1 MNADLLR
8 RAAQLRVHNRNGTR
22 APHKPLLLLLAVRRA
37 QESEPREAAWNWWSQ
52 ELGPLLVEYAPSS
65 PRPRPE
71 YPFRR
76 LVEDGLWVIDDL
88 DTLPDE
94 AFVTGTAA
102 VHDLRTSWLAD
113 HNPSAGLPEGF
124 ETDLLTSPEMTE
136 VLVRL
141 LLHRH
146 FPPTLWQDVLD
157 DTGVLHDLS
166 RIISIPDEVL
176 SFLPDDRRM
185 RSASFAAEVMAVDG
199 GTCVLCGFD
208 GQEQSPMGVRPVGLD
223 AAHVRWW
230 NAQGEDSPVNGLA
243 LCALHHRLFD
253 RGMFG
258 FDPEDR
264 RVRTSPRFASTPGWA
279 SVDQLVVAPERIAAE
294 NLAWQLTNVFK
305 AA

>member
-8 RAAQLRVHNRNGTR
+8 RAAGLRVHSRNGKR
-22 APHKPLLLLLAVRRA
+22 APHKPLLMLLAIRRA
-37 QESEPREAAWNWWSQ
+37 QQEESHEAAWDWWSQ

-88 DTLPDE
+88 DTMPDD
-94 AFVTGTAA
+94 AFVAGTAGVRDLRSSWLA
-102 VHDLRTSWLAD
+102 LHNPEAGLPSDLAAELRTS
-113 HNPSAGLPEGF
+113 PK
-124 ETDLLTSPEMTE
+124 TTE
-136 VLVRL
+136 ALVRL

-157 DTGVLHDLS
+157 DTGVQHDLS
-166 RIISIPDEVL
+166 KMLSIPDEVL

-185 RSASFAAEVMAVDG
+185 RSASFAAEVMAIDG
-199 GTCVLCGFD
+199 GTCLLCGFD
-208 GQEQSPMGVRPVGLD
+208 GREQSTAGKRPVGLD

-230 NAQGEDSPVNGLA
+230 NADGADTTENGLV

-258 FDPEDR
+258 FDPDHR
-264 RVRTSPRFASTPGWA
+264 IVRTSPRYTSTCGWA
-279 SVDQLVVAPERIAAE
+279 AVDPSVVAPERIAPE
-294 NLAWQLTNVFK
+294 NLAWQITNVFK